1 MSDNKYQRGKIY
13 RIVCNTTGLQYYG
26 STIENKLCTRL
37 AHHKAEYKRNVNK
50 KTNHYVSS
58 FKILENN
65 NYEMILVENF
75 VCNSK
80 DELHQRERFYIENN
94 ECVNKQIPIRT
105 KEEHKEYFD
114 KWCEENK
121 DLTKETK
128 KEYYEQN
135 KDEILVRQKEYYEQ
149 NKDEILEK
157 CKAYKELKKDT
168 IKEKNKE
175 YREQNKEIIKIKQ
188 HEFCLKN
195 KGKKR
200 EYDRLRREK
209 KKQEQKN
216 TPIL

>member
-94 ECVNKQIPIRT
+94 ECVNRCIPLRT
-105 KEEHKEYFD
+105 KEEIPELVKIYYENHKENILDYHKKYYVDNKDILKEKRNIFY
-114 KWCEENK
+114 EENK
-121 DLTKETK
+121 DIINENRRKS
-128 KEYYEQN
+128 YEAN
-135 KDEILVRQKEYYEQ
+135 KDIINENRRKKIEESK
-149 NKDEILEK
+149 
-157 CKAYKELKKDT
+157 LKKLM
-168 IKEKNKE
+168 
-175 YREQNKEIIKIKQ
+175 II
-188 HEFCLKN
+188 
-195 KGKKR
+195 
-200 EYDRLRREK
+200 
-209 KKQEQKN
+209 
-216 TPIL
+216 